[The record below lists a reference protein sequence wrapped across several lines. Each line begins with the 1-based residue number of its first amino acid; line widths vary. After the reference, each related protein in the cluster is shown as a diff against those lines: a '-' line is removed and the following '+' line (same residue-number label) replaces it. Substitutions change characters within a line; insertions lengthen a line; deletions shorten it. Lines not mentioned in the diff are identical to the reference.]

1 MKVYNIGTSEQ
12 ELIIEALEWLADTEA
27 SALKNEADKK
37 EAALM
42 EYQLAHT
49 ITTTEL
55 LSDQRLQE
63 LCERCLSYF
72 ADRLFDGGSVEWPEV
87 ESLADDMG
95 LDDEELK
102 ELFREAGYGEE

>member
-12 ELIIEALEWLADTEA
+12 ELIIEALELLADAEA
-27 SALKNEADKK
+27 SALKNEMDKK
-37 EAALM
+37 EAELV

-49 ITTTEL
+49 RTTAKL

-72 ADRLFDGGSVEWPEV
+72 ADRLFDGGSEEWPEV